1 MLLLDEKENTYFV
14 RKLRKRILLKTV
26 FYEKLYPRLS
36 KEQLGYDQFLH
47 ISMNRLKSV
56 YLNLRYSSDKCRTL
70 FIFSRRYEMLRT
82 RDGSIRGSI
91 KLIESLKTRKGKGKK
106 NKDGKGED
114 WTWKELADMVKYT
127 KVS

>member
-1 MLLLDEKENTYFV
+1 
-14 RKLRKRILLKTV
+14 
-26 FYEKLYPRLS
+26 
-36 KEQLGYDQFLH
+36 
-47 ISMNRLKSV
+47 MNRLKSI
-56 YLNLRYSSDKCRTL
+56 YLNLRYPRDNCRTL
-70 FIFSRRYEMLRT
+70 FILSRRYEMLRT